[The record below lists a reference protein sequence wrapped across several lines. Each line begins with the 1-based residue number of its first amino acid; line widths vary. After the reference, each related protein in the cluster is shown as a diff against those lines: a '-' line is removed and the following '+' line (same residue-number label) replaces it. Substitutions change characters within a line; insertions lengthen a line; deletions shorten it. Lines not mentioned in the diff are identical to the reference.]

1 MTQQTELSPMR
12 QAMAELTAANE
23 LAGPDPVRLGVLS
36 PMTPPG
42 DAMAGVIV
50 ARGARLGAD
59 YLRENGGV
67 LGGRGMSFV
76 GANDM
81 ATADREGFH
90 RSAIGAMAN
99 LALVDDVLAVFG
111 QWHLR
116 TAKWVV
122 ELCERLGVPMF
133 VENGLSSA
141 THGRRTIFR
150 TYFSIEDR
158 VPLMIDA
165 LAHIGARR
173 IGLLTSD
180 TVFAGDTADALV
192 EYGTRVHGME
202 FLRLGFE
209 QGVATDW
216 RSQLR
221 EIAAWGPDAF
231 INGGVNVIA
240 GGGPVGNN
248 YRILEQAIEVGLL
261 PGPALMVT
269 FGFPTRSADYWQ
281 MAGPA
286 GAGVLWPASRYRPS
300 WPGLTEIGRWFTERY
315 EQRYGSAPSDTA
327 LSAFTDV
334 TVIGQAV
341 NLAGTATREALIE
354 ALEAGEFD
362 TWRGP
367 IRFRRGDTH
376 WHHSPPELVILQ
388 YQKPGQTLDEAAVV
402 FPETLADS
410 PYAGPG
416 TLG

>member
-67 LGGRGMSFV
+67 LGGRGISFV

-180 TVFAGDTADALV
+180 TVFAGDTADSAKAGGTVIASGLHLAGCSQKGRPRALV
-192 EYGTRVHGME
+192 G
-202 FLRLGFE
+202 
-209 QGVATDW
+209 
-216 RSQLR
+216 
-221 EIAAWGPDAF
+221 
-231 INGGVNVIA
+231 
-240 GGGPVGNN
+240 
-248 YRILEQAIEVGLL
+248 AIEQNADDWAYDLDQ
-261 PGPALMVT
+261 PHVT
-269 FGFPTRSADYWQ
+269 AKTCGGDSRMD
-281 MAGPA
+281 AGCGDGRLRRAQATIQFEEEQRARQLA
-286 GAGVLWPASRYRPS
+286 GAVAFGLDVALVGVEVVPVD
-300 WPGLTEIGRWFTERY
+300 PGLRPPRWR
-315 EQRYGSAPSDTA
+315 
-327 LSAFTDV
+327 L
-334 TVIGQAV
+334 
-341 NLAGTATREALIE
+341 LAAE
-354 ALEAGEFD
+354 
-362 TWRGP
+362 
-367 IRFRRGDTH
+367 
-376 WHHSPPELVILQ
+376 
-388 YQKPGQTLDEAAVV
+388 
-402 FPETLADS
+402 
-410 PYAGPG
+410 
-416 TLG
+416 